1 MAGGTDDLDIAAD
14 GLSELVHHYAHAVA
28 MAPSAAVYDEL
39 LSARSFAG
47 TLPGRARLPQRGPDL
62 IVAAGWLS
70 SLLAISA
77 ADLGDHAAPTTSVG

>member
-47 TLPGRARLPQRGPDL
+47 TLIGRARLLQRGPQ
-62 IVAAGWLS
+62 IRS
-70 SLLAISA
+70 SWRSLQWRCRSSVYGCLNSA
-77 ADLGDHAAPTTSVG
+77 PAHDRR